1 VDIPSKKQLPKRKQK
16 VSAKKTITKERARTR
31 TTQGI
36 KVDARAAE
44 RVMKGLGSTDMTER
58 SIRGEAG
65 ADWFEIMLPPPY
77 LKKPEPYRQLQPP
90 TPLFEGLFRKIHDS
104 GAYDYVILKRPS
116 EKFPG
121 LETVRF
127 LVRMDEGQAD
137 SFKLFAQSFGL
148 TLRRA
153 AAPDVGPELVE
164 LEFKDNP
171 VNPLI
176 PPLDYRTQ
184 RVDPYAKASEHLI
197 RTIRA
202 GGGGIWLR
210 MAADGGMMREIARYG
225 VRVPK
230 GPADSVLDI
239 FMSKP
244 KSKPG
249 SRAEPDRALEL
260 EMEKRKSQSDS
271 RRQEPL
277 LAVRAWVWGK
287 AGQIDEIVKS
297 LPAGP
302 NAVRA
307 FKRTNAAALAKSVTK
322 KPGLPTRERLT
333 RQLVPV
339 LFPIGAALLIVAGVV
354 GLGEGTLVLVG
365 VSVAL
370 AMVAYLALRVRNPIT
385 LSTRELG
392 LVFSPPQE
400 ADKFLLEFTDV
411 APEEKVFPTTKKH
424 PLRGLQATAEEQAA
438 GAPPEPA
445 ELVRRIRERA
455 RDGEKE

>member
-1 VDIPSKKQLPKRKQK
+1 
-16 VSAKKTITKERARTR
+16 
-31 TTQGI
+31 
-36 KVDARAAE
+36 
-44 RVMKGLGSTDMTER
+44 
-58 SIRGEAG
+58 
-65 ADWFEIMLPPPY
+65 
-77 LKKPEPYRQLQPP
+77 
-90 TPLFEGLFRKIHDS
+90 
-104 GAYDYVILKRPS
+104 
-116 EKFPG
+116 
-121 LETVRF
+121 
-127 LVRMDEGQAD
+127 
-137 SFKLFAQSFGL
+137 
-148 TLRRA
+148 
-153 AAPDVGPELVE
+153 
-164 LEFKDNP
+164 
-171 VNPLI
+171 
-176 PPLDYRTQ
+176 
-184 RVDPYAKASEHLI
+184 
-197 RTIRA
+197 
-202 GGGGIWLR
+202 LR